1 MVFVVGLGIVMTFAR
16 VEKGT
21 ARMQPDPIP
30 AREPK
35 GVLKVASIGAS
46 VLVVGLVVLAALGRP
61 FGSEWATLTSLVNG
75 WDRAPMRRL

>member
-1 MVFVVGLGIVMTFAR
+1 VFVVGLGIVMTFAR

-35 GVLKVASIGAS
+35 GVLKAASIGAS
-46 VLVVGLVVLAALGRP
+46 LLVVGLVVLAALGRP
-61 FGSEWATLTSLVNG
+61 FGSEWGDAHILDQRL
-75 WDRAPMRRL
+75 DRAPMRRL

>member
-1 MVFVVGLGIVMTFAR
+1 MPLFMVFVVGLGIVMTFAR

-46 VLVVGLVVLAALGRP
+46 VLVVGLVVLAASGRP
-61 FGSEWATLTSLVNG
+61 FGSEWGDAHILG
-75 WDRAPMRRL
+75 QWWG